1 MHSSFMPILAGA
13 ADECNWISGKAPNG
27 NKMDIFMENIL
38 KNGFLSDMILSENYC
53 RKDMFLIL
61 R

>member
-1 MHSSFMPILAGA
+1 MPILAGA
-13 ADECNWISGKAPNG
+13 ADECNQISGKAPNG